1 MLIFEGVNDIGT
13 ASTDSGTQTNVGNQ
27 LISAFKQ
34 IAADA
39 KKLGLPVFAATITPF
54 GGSGQS
60 YSDPNRERTRNTVN
74 NWILTSGTFD
84 ATIDFSKILGNPS
97 TPSQLASKYDGGDH
111 LHPNVAGYQYL
122 AEQFPLSIF
131 KASPASTAAPQPTTN
146 EPLPTTVA
154 PTPTLIVDPP
164 PLSTTSTTTAP
175 GSLQS
180 HYGQCGGQG
189 WNGKTICESPYICTV
204 VNQYYSCCY

>member
-1 MLIFEGVNDIGT
+1 VLIFEGVNDIGT
-13 ASTDSGTQTNVGNQ
+13 AGTDSGTQTNVGNQ

-111 LHPNVAGYQYL
+111 LHPNVAGYQYI
-122 AEQFPLSIF
+122 ADQFPLSIF
-131 KASPASTAAPQPTTN
+131 KATPVSTT
-146 EPLPTTVA
+146 LV
-154 PTPTLIVDPP
+154 PTPTIAPPLTTDVPPPPPTIVDPP
-164 PLSTTSTTTAP
+164 PPSTTTVAGP
-175 GSLQS
+175 LQT

-189 WNGKTICESPYICTV
+189 YSGPTTCESPYTCKV
-204 VNQYYSCCY
+204 SNDYYSQCV